1 MAPVLYRYADFLRY
15 ERDVSEN
22 TVRAYLSDV
31 RSLLIFAAPDSTT
44 AAALEDSSPESL
56 EPFAFTLTTLRG
68 WLATLAA
75 AGESRASLARRTSAI
90 KQFFSWAANVSLIET
105 NPALRLVAP
114 KRDSRLPTVLR
125 EDEVTTL
132 LALANEE
139 AADDDP
145 IKIRDAA
152 IFELIYAAGLRVS
165 EAAELPL
172 HAIDRSRLVVTV
184 TGKGRKTRTVPIGRP
199 ALQAID
205 RWLAVRADI
214 AANDASTLFIGA
226 RGGRLDPRTIRAA
239 LHRLAT
245 RAGVRDI
252 APHGLRHSA
261 ATHVLDG
268 GADLRTVQELL
279 GHSSLSTTQRYTHV
293 TKDKL
298 RAAFEQAHPR
308 A

>member
-1 MAPVLYRYADFLRY
+1 MAPVLSRYANFLRY

-44 AAALEDSSPESL
+44 AAALKDSSPESL

-90 KQFFSWAANVSLIET
+90 KQFFSWAANVSLIES

-125 EDEVTTL
+125 EDEVSTL

-139 AADDDP
+139 ASDDDP

-152 IFELIYAAGLRVS
+152 IFELIYAAGMRVS

-214 AANDASTLFIGA
+214 ASNDATTLFVGA
-226 RGGRLDPRTIRAA
+226 RGGRLDPRTIRGA